1 MRVDNNDSPSSF
13 LAGVASYAAG
23 LTFDCE
29 TATGVDSSLDSASCI
44 DYSSYGGYDADIPQ
58 PASSIDNDGQQQA
71 QECISN
77 FCQSWTDATVTP
89 SNEALERCWSKCSL
103 IFACS
108 FDATAIASAI
118 SDQLHFPGG
127 DVAWQPRARA
137 LHMLEY
143 MLQKGPVGEQFTV
156 KVARIAGLQLRVLS
170 SVPECSELAS
180 RVADHLLG
188 EETTFDG
195 DWTDIHRESGVEE
208 IRGNQWLAA
217 EGGEKQLIPIGK
229 KQILVRDTVFWA
241 ELKDGQIVW
250 CTGEIWIVDT
260 RRATFGDDVREFEVR
275 LQKGVSVEGSNLG
288 VSIARGRRE
297 LILKDVQP
305 GLVQDWNERNPESQV
320 MRRDWICAVNGIEG
334 NGSRLLKTV
343 KDSTELILLIRRPMN
358 KSSEFTIKLNKGPDG
373 KAKLGVD
380 IAKGENELRI
390 GGIRDG
396 LVHLWNAL
404 NPCREVQYDDRI
416 CVVNGK
422 KGTSE
427 ELLTFII
434 ASRELELLIMRPP
447 EGDPRHFTITID
459 RNERGSKL
467 GVDILEKDGFVM
479 QIAHVK
485 EGLISKWNAEN
496 PDKEVVSGDCIVAV
510 NGVRG
515 SSTDLLSLIK
525 GGSPFELTIRQ
536 AAAQQALVDFPDVND
551 KESVFKAPG
560 VKIPEFEENAV
571 GSLLD

>member
-1 MRVDNNDSPSSF
+1 
-13 LAGVASYAAG
+13 
-23 LTFDCE
+23 
-29 TATGVDSSLDSASCI
+29 
-44 DYSSYGGYDADIPQ
+44 
-58 PASSIDNDGQQQA
+58 
-71 QECISN
+71 
-77 FCQSWTDATVTP
+77 
-89 SNEALERCWSKCSL
+89 
-103 IFACS
+103 
-108 FDATAIASAI
+108 
-118 SDQLHFPGG
+118 
-127 DVAWQPRARA
+127 
-137 LHMLEY
+137 
-143 MLQKGPVGEQFTV
+143 
-156 KVARIAGLQLRVLS
+156 
-170 SVPECSELAS
+170 
-180 RVADHLLG
+180 
-188 EETTFDG
+188 
-195 DWTDIHRESGVEE
+195 
-208 IRGNQWLAA
+208 
-217 EGGEKQLIPIGK
+217 
-229 KQILVRDTVFWA
+229 
-241 ELKDGQIVW
+241 
-250 CTGEIWIVDT
+250 VDT

-343 KDSTELILLIRRPMN
+343 KEVKESTELILLIRRPMN

-496 PDKEVVSGDCIVAV
+496 PDKEVVAGDCIVAV

-536 AAAQQALVDFPDVND
+536 AAAQQPDGSAGPLVNFPDGND
-551 KESVFKAPG
+551 
-560 VKIPEFEENAV
+560 EENAV
-571 GSLLD
+571 GNLLD